1 MSASAL
7 PGNVGRGAAAPL
19 PHRGRSAAFAVAVAA
34 VAVPVLLVAC
44 ATPVAQPPPAAP
56 AVSDVAE
63 VSASAGAPA
72 SASAAPTPRGTLVV
86 HGAGD
91 VNLDPTYIPALRTR
105 GYDHAWTGLDG
116 LFTSDDLTV
125 VNLECPVSDR
135 GTIVPKEFNFR
146 CDPAALPAAKAAGV
160 EVANQA
166 NNHSGDFGPDA
177 LLDSVG
183 RLKANDI
190 APVGAGADLRAA
202 STAVVVERKGWRI
215 AVLGFGGVVPAADWL
230 AGPSRPGMASGDDTE
245 AMAAAVRAA
254 GEVADLVFVTIHW
267 GVELDTQPRADDVA
281 RAHAMI
287 DAGAD
292 GVFGHHSHRLQP
304 LGSYKGRPIA
314 WGLGNFV
321 WPTLSDAGS
330 RSAIAEFVVTPDG
343 EVSGCLLPV
352 RITSPGHPELVGAR
366 SCVT

>member
-1 MSASAL
+1 ML
-7 PGNVGRGAAAPL
+7 PR
-19 PHRGRSAAFAVAVAA
+19 RGRSAAFVVAA
-34 VAVPVLLVAC
+34 ATVAVPVLLVAC
-44 ATPVAQPPPAAP
+44 TAPVAQPPPAAP

-63 VSASAGAPA
+63 ASATASPTATTGAPA
-72 SASAAPTPRGTLVV
+72 SRGPRGTLVV
-86 HGAGD
+86 HGTGD
-91 VNLDPTYIPALRTR
+91 VNLDPSYIPALHSR
-105 GYDHAWTGLDG
+105 GYAYAWTGLDG
-116 LFTSDDLTV
+116 LFTGDDLTV

-135 GTIVPKEFNFR
+135 GAIVPKEFNFR

-160 EVANQA
+160 EVANLA

-177 LLDSVG
+177 LLDSVE
-183 RLKANDI
+183 RLRANDI
-190 APVGAGADLRAA
+190 APVGAGANLRAA
-202 STAVVVERKGWRI
+202 STAAVVERDGWRI
-215 AVLGFGGVVPAADWL
+215 AVLGFGGVVPAGDWL
-230 AGPSRPGMASGDDTE
+230 AGPSRPGMASGDDTA
-245 AMAAAVRAA
+245 AMVTAVRAA

-304 LGSYKGRPIA
+304 LSSYKGRPIA

-321 WPTLSDAGS
+321 WPALSDAGS
-330 RSAIAEFVVTPDG
+330 RSAVAEFVVTPDG
-343 EVSGCLLPV
+343 AVSGCLLPV